1 MQKASVE
8 PNELQKESRYIQRNI
23 DATRRAFG
31 LENVAVKD
39 FDYKE
44 DLNAAAE
51 EWHKVVELAPDT
63 PEGQAARRA
72 LEGVASAH
80 AGETTATP

>member
-1 MQKASVE
+1 
-8 PNELQKESRYIQRNI
+8 
-23 DATRRAFG
+23 
-31 LENVAVKD
+31 
-39 FDYKE
+39 
-44 DLNAAAE
+44 
-51 EWHKVVELAPDT
+51 VELAPDS